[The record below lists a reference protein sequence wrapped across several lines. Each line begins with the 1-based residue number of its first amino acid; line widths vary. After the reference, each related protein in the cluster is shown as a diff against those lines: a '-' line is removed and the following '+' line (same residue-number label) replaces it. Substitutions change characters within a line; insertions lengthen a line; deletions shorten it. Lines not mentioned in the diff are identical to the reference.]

1 MVPFDRFPLLRPTHF
16 GPRDVK
22 VLRMAEQDIA
32 RLHPGQQAKVWEAI
46 EDLRAGRAQVE
57 PKERPPLIGSYTV
70 RVTNSLRLGLYLTED
85 QPGGDPAPDWVVY
98 WVGAHNYQE
107 AERRMMHN
115 AGAYGPFPED
125 VTFGPAPSYEGHPRI
140 HPDWPGIRVKV
151 RGEYAGHLYWDPET
165 HTIADVYVVPHWQ
178 RRGIATE
185 LLRRAREIDPYLR
198 HSYELTPDGR
208 AWAERVAG
216 ALPPGIEFEVH
227 VATEDERYRQD
238 LGGKVYAR
246 LPGLVTAEG
255 DSPIVGRL
263 VWRADGEIM
272 SVYVAVDQQ
281 RQGIATEM
289 LRRARE
295 AVPYRIFHSDDLT
308 PDGAAWAERVAK
320 VFVPDD
326 PSRYGDTS
334 IRYELGGNG
343 PVMDPRDL
351 PPVLYHVSPVADR
364 IGGVLHADHG
374 GTSGL
379 GGNSGEDRSVSFTIS
394 REVAEDIAS
403 AIVVMVTAA
412 RAFQRIGRG
421 RAFYEY
427 LVDLAADD
435 GWTFNGDGR
444 GWLDSYDGWDF
455 GDWMRFWFQMR
466 DSNGGKRNPLF
477 FGVKAEH
484 WAAYDPRGV
493 GYVTATR
500 EDIIASGAMVTDFDL
515 GSGRYGLQEVRVWG
529 DVKVSGMVR
538 VGARLMERMARTAS
552 RGIPAG
558 ATVDVVVMPEGL
570 RGNFAGAGTVRVFLP
585 GGNPDG
591 DTYWPFLKDSIGFL
605 RWAED
610 GEIMDVWVHPD
621 FRRQGIATEMLA
633 RAREVYPTV
642 RHSETLTQMGREWS
656 RAVAKAHA
664 ALTVRTWDGR
674 AGDPSHLTKEI
685 TGLVPTSLIADLSGR
700 RGEVPGAHR
709 NKQGPEWEAFL
720 EDIDTRGIQDAIF
733 IVVEET
739 GEAFI
744 YEGNHRRDAAVELGL
759 DEVPVEIRFFG
770 KSEDI
775 HPLGKIASQHVA
787 SDYWGGHRPFED
799 GDPLHDLGS
808 EGTFPQDVYDH
819 PEWYSFD
826 GYEREIGPILRAVRG
841 KPDAMVTIYRALPPG
856 APRVINTGDWVTLSE
871 RYARQHAMNS
881 DDPTEDWPVI
891 SAQVPARTVRSGG
904 NDIIEWGYW
913 GGPVLARTASMDVT
927 PAFSPTYLSDV
938 PGAQAVA
945 LSENARGVV
954 AGSDGDDIWSGDL
967 GVPPGFAGLASS
979 FGSHVSGVLRVGTE
993 TEMSRFAA
1001 GRGVARV
1008 HNQQPLSWLADPE
1021 IECQGVSHHGLSLD
1035 GQLPVATS
1043 GLGSSEDEAS
1053 AGLVSLAEG
1062 EQALF
1067 GWTKGGGSAGHD
1079 RNGTYFGPPVNA
1091 RTASLHTASS
1101 DIYAAEAL
1109 LVPTLPRRSLRELKG
1124 LARRVLADEGY
1135 PAPHEVDIYADATVF
1150 GRASTQYTPEGAAAP
1165 EIALGLDMMNDLTLL
1180 HELAHVIEG
1189 GYPYMPVPDDHGPR
1203 WRAIYARLLSRY
1215 LPEAHSALAGV
1226 LGHRTASSGLTFTHH
1241 PDTIFDGQGLADAS
1255 WGVDTLAAYDGGRLV
1270 GVISWYASGG
1280 LTDGGVDALWVH
1292 EDYRRRG
1299 IATELLA
1306 RAKAIYPAVNPL
1318 NTPWFTDDGKAFV
1331 NSLPGIHIASIGG
1344 YLKEWHV
1351 QETLR
1356 RQGHELM
1363 KPRTLATLQRKAEEV
1378 CAAGAAVLRPVVRLI
1393 PGPDSETHPPEPDG
1407 TIRIDISR
1415 ENANLWSV
1423 LHECAHVL
1431 CYDRGMDDFDNFH
1444 GPGFREV
1451 FWGEVLAPYGITPD
1465 MTRTA
1470 SSLTLEEYISV
1481 AEEAVERGHPEA
1493 GRKWHLPDKADYPKA
1508 YENPD
1513 YWEAMRPVTEYV
1525 KGVLASA
1532 GKQVHSSFKVI
1543 GDGWTVTSEG
1553 VQGATDGAN
1562 WIDLRNPATT
1572 LTILH
1577 ECAHVIRGTGE
1588 GAGHD
1593 KAFVDTLADLIARHI
1608 SPAARDQFMA
1618 LVGSHH
1624 SLAAAHAA

>member
-1 MVPFDRFPLLRPTHF
+1 MVPFDRFPLLRPTHY

-22 VLRMAEQDIA
+22 VLRMAEKDIA
-32 RLHPGQQAKVWEAI
+32 RLHPGQQAKVWKAI
-46 EDLRAGRAQVE
+46 EDLKAGRATVE

-70 RVTNSLRLGLYLTED
+70 RVTNSLRIGLYLTED

-98 WVGAHNYQE
+98 WVGDHDYRE
-107 AERRMMHN
+107 AERRMYFN

-208 AWAERVAG
+208 AWAEKVAARG
-216 ALPPGIEFEVH
+216 LPPGIEFEVH

-246 LPGLVTAEG
+246 LPGRVTAEG

-308 PDGAAWAERVAK
+308 PDGAAWAERVAGAADWSANLVLDTDIPAIYQRHEEIARDVHGVLMTK
-320 VFVPDD
+320 AEAEAYARRILVE
-326 PSRYGDTS
+326 YGHPRAGDLMVLRGQVGKAS
-334 IRYELGGNG
+334 ASHSEDGR
-343 PVMDPRDL
+343 PVMFLPADDYSLTSTLVAHEAAHLIRQHRDPQGGGGHDKAFYDL
-351 PPVLYHVSPVADR
+351 MEEIVWTVQPGGQMVLW
-364 IGGVLHADHG
+364 G
-374 GTSGL
+374 
-379 GGNSGEDRSVSFTIS
+379 S
-394 REVAEDIAS
+394 RE
-403 AIVVMVTAA
+403 AA
-412 RAFQRIGRG
+412 W
-421 RAFYEY
+421 E
-427 LVDLAADD
+427 
-435 GWTFNGDGR
+435 
-444 GWLDSYDGWDF
+444 S
-455 GDWMRFWFQMR
+455 
-466 DSNGGKRNPLF
+466 
-477 FGVKAEH
+477 
-484 WAAYDPRGV
+484 
-493 GYVTATR
+493 
-500 EDIIASGAMVTDFDL
+500 
-515 GSGRYGLQEVRVWG
+515 
-529 DVKVSGMVR
+529 
-538 VGARLMERMARTAS
+538 
-552 RGIPAG
+552 
-558 ATVDVVVMPEGL
+558 
-570 RGNFAGAGTVRVFLP
+570 
-585 GGNPDG
+585 
-591 DTYWPFLKDSIGFL
+591 
-605 RWAED
+605 
-610 GEIMDVWVHPD
+610 
-621 FRRQGIATEMLA
+621 
-633 RAREVYPTV
+633 
-642 RHSETLTQMGREWS
+642 REWS
-656 RAVAKAHA
+656 RAVAHTA

-685 TGLVPTSLIADLSGR
+685 TGLVPTSLIADLPGK

-720 EDIDTRGIQDAIF
+720 EDIDSRGIQNAIF

-787 SDYWGGHRPFED
+787 SDYWGGHRPTEEGPPVHDLLEGDSFAPLDIYENPHYYTGFARDPAGRESIEVIRSLRGQPGTVTIYRSAPPGVTSINTGDWVTLSRTYAEQHGYSNGDGPDWPVLSAQVPTEHVRWAGDDLVEWGYFGPPVNARTASLHTASSDYWGGHRPFED

-871 RYARQHAMNS
+871 RYARQHAMKS

-891 SAQVPARTVRSGG
+891 SAEVPASTVRSGG
-904 NDIIEWGYW
+904 SDIIEWGY
-913 GGPVLARTASMDVT
+913 
-927 PAFSPTYLSDV
+927 
-938 PGAQAVA
+938 
-945 LSENARGVV
+945 
-954 AGSDGDDIWSGDL
+954 
-967 GVPPGFAGLASS
+967 
-979 FGSHVSGVLRVGTE
+979 FGS
-993 TEMSRFAA
+993 
-1001 GRGVARV
+1001 
-1008 HNQQPLSWLADPE
+1008 
-1021 IECQGVSHHGLSLD
+1021 
-1035 GQLPVATS
+1035 
-1043 GLGSSEDEAS
+1043 
-1053 AGLVSLAEG
+1053 
-1062 EQALF
+1062 
-1067 GWTKGGGSAGHD
+1067 
-1079 RNGTYFGPPVNA
+1079 PVNA

-1255 WGVDTLAAYDGGRLV
+1255 WGVDTLAAYDGSRLV

-1407 TIRIDISR
+1407 TVRIDISR

-1481 AEEAVERGHPEA
+1481 AEEAVERGNPEA
-1493 GRKWHLPDKADYPKA
+1493 GRKWHLPDKRDYPKA

-1562 WIDLRNPATT
+1562 WIDLRNPATI

>member
-1 MVPFDRFPLLRPTHF
+1 MVPFDRFPLLRPTHY

-22 VLRMAEQDIA
+22 VLRMAEKDIA
-32 RLHPGQQAKVWEAI
+32 RLHPGQQARVREVI

-98 WVGAHNYQE
+98 WVGDHNYAE

-208 AWAERVAG
+208 AWAEKVAG

-246 LPGLVTAEG
+246 LPGRVTAEG

-272 SVYVAVDQQ
+272 SIYVAVDQQ

-320 VFVPDD
+320 V
-326 PSRYGDTS
+326 
-334 IRYELGGNG
+334 
-343 PVMDPRDL
+343 
-351 PPVLYHVSPVADR
+351 
-364 IGGVLHADHG
+364 
-374 GTSGL
+374 
-379 GGNSGEDRSVSFTIS
+379 
-394 REVAEDIAS
+394 
-403 AIVVMVTAA
+403 
-412 RAFQRIGRG
+412 
-421 RAFYEY
+421 
-427 LVDLAADD
+427 
-435 GWTFNGDGR
+435 
-444 GWLDSYDGWDF
+444 
-455 GDWMRFWFQMR
+455 
-466 DSNGGKRNPLF
+466 
-477 FGVKAEH
+477 
-484 WAAYDPRGV
+484 
-493 GYVTATR
+493 
-500 EDIIASGAMVTDFDL
+500 
-515 GSGRYGLQEVRVWG
+515 
-529 DVKVSGMVR
+529 
-538 VGARLMERMARTAS
+538 
-552 RGIPAG
+552 
-558 ATVDVVVMPEGL
+558 
-570 RGNFAGAGTVRVFLP
+570 
-585 GGNPDG
+585 
-591 DTYWPFLKDSIGFL
+591 
-605 RWAED
+605 
-610 GEIMDVWVHPD
+610 
-621 FRRQGIATEMLA
+621 
-633 RAREVYPTV
+633 
-642 RHSETLTQMGREWS
+642 
-656 RAVAKAHA
+656 AHTA

-685 TGLVPTSLIADLSGR
+685 RGTVPTSLIADLPGK

-720 EDIDTRGIQDAIF
+720 EDIDSRGIQNAIF

-775 HPLGKIASQHVA
+775 HPLGKIASQRVASDYWGGHRPTEEGPPVHDLLEGDSFAPLDIYENPHYYTGFARDPAGRESIEVIRSLRGQPGTVTIYRSAPPGVTSINTGDWVTLSRTYAEQHGYSNGDGPDWPVLSAQVPTEHVRWA
-787 SDYWGGHRPFED
+787 GDDLVEWGYFGPPVNARTASLHTASSDYWGGHRPFED

-871 RYARQHAMNS
+871 RYARQHAMKS

-891 SAQVPARTVRSGG
+891 SAEVPASTVRSGG
-904 NDIIEWGYW
+904 SDIIEWGY
-913 GGPVLARTASMDVT
+913 
-927 PAFSPTYLSDV
+927 
-938 PGAQAVA
+938 
-945 LSENARGVV
+945 
-954 AGSDGDDIWSGDL
+954 
-967 GVPPGFAGLASS
+967 
-979 FGSHVSGVLRVGTE
+979 FGS
-993 TEMSRFAA
+993 
-1001 GRGVARV
+1001 
-1008 HNQQPLSWLADPE
+1008 
-1021 IECQGVSHHGLSLD
+1021 
-1035 GQLPVATS
+1035 
-1043 GLGSSEDEAS
+1043 
-1053 AGLVSLAEG
+1053 
-1062 EQALF
+1062 
-1067 GWTKGGGSAGHD
+1067 
-1079 RNGTYFGPPVNA
+1079 PVNA

-1165 EIALGLDMMNDLTLL
+1165 EIVLGLDMMNDLTLL

-1255 WGVDTLAAYDGGRLV
+1255 WGVDTLAAYDGSRLV

-1331 NSLPGIHIASIGG
+1331 NSLPGIHIAETGLIGGRQLGDIDLINNARWFHASTADLPPGAILTPGIERGQNNWPPHGDNTAVWITDNFDAAVFWARGNRWWIYAVEPLSEPVKGNPDLAEWKVDRARIIGLALSSGRQWSGHTASLHTASGLTLDSEWSPGEALKALNEVEWAKTASIGG
-1344 YLKEWHV
+1344 YLKEWHI

-1451 FWGEVLAPYGITPD
+1451 FWGEVLAPYGISRD

-1470 SSLTLEEYISV
+1470 SGLTLEEYISV

-1532 GKQVHSSFKVI
+1532 GKQVHSSFRVI

-1624 SLAAAHAA
+1624 SLAAAHVA